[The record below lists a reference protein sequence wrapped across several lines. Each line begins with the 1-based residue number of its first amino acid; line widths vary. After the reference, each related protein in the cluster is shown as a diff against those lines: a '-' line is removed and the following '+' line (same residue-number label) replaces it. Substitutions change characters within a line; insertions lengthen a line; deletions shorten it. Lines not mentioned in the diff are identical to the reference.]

1 MTNELSC
8 ENFFVYQFIDFFIEG
23 QKYNITIT
31 IYNTTQHVYITLG
44 FYNLNY
50 SNGVIFQEYHIR

>member
-1 MTNELSC
+1 M
-8 ENFFVYQFIDFFIEG
+8 YQFIDFFSEG

-31 IYNTTQHVYITLG
+31 IHNKTQHVYITLG

-50 SNGVIFQEYHIR
+50 SNGVIFQVYHIR